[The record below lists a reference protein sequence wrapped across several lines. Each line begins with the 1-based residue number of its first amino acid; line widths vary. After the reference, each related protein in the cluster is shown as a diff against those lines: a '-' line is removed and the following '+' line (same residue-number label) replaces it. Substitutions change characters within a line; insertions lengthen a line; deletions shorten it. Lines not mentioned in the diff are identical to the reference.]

1 MMPYFFSNP
10 QYVAGT
16 MYSLE
21 SVFRH
26 ITESIKGEKD
36 IMRILYNVSKKCNQ
50 VGCPGVIAIRNQCHS
65 RELPLFESA
74 QRNDSEPDDAS
85 VTELMTNYWERRVD
99 KCLSCKNPLNVTRK
113 FIGHPAILTV
123 SVADMNTYID
133 ESVYF
138 EGIHYSIF
146 AVGYRGHAHFI
157 SWMKVENE
165 IFEYDGMVQRGLL
178 RRIGV
183 SVNILKN
190 EITDTS
196 NRRMKA
202 VTVWYSKSSI

>member
-1 MMPYFFSNP
+1 M
-10 QYVAGT
+10 
-16 MYSLE
+16 
-21 SVFRH
+21 
-26 ITESIKGEKD
+26 
-36 IMRILYNVSKKCNQ
+36 
-50 VGCPGVIAIRNQCHS
+50 
-65 RELPLFESA
+65 
-74 QRNDSEPDDAS
+74 
-85 VTELMTNYWERRVD
+85 
-99 KCLSCKNPLNVTRK
+99 
-113 FIGHPAILTV
+113 TV

-178 RRIGV
+178 RRVGV